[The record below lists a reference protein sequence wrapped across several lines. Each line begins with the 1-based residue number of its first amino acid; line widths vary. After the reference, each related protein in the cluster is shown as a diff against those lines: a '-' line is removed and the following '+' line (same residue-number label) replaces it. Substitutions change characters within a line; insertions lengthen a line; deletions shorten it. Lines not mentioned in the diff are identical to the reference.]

1 MSLSTYD
8 GLKVSV
14 ADWLNREDLTNVIPD
29 FIELAENRIF
39 HELRAPIN
47 EKTADLTLGSDGYA
61 TIPSDYLEV
70 KDLFWNYNPLSRV
83 SLTQIHSYV
92 ERSGVAPEV
101 FAREQSKLLVY
112 PNPTQVAGDTLRI
125 IYYFTPDNLSAS
137 SSTNAIFQTAPELYL
152 YGTLVEAANYLGS
165 DGSRWEGAYQMAMGR
180 ALQHAKTSE
189 YAGASSQVQ
198 SGY

>member
-92 ERSGVAPEV
+92 ERTGVAPEV
-101 FAREQSKLLVY
+101 YAREQSKLLVY

-125 IYYFTPDNLSAS
+125 IYYFTPDNLSAT
-137 SSTNAIFQTAPELYL
+137 SSTNSIFQTAPELYL

-189 YAGASSQVQ
+189 YSGATSQVQ

>member
-14 ADWLNREDLTNVIPD
+14 ADWLNREDLSSVIPD

-137 SSTNAIFQTAPELYL
+137 SSTNSIFQTAPELYL

>member
-14 ADWLNREDLTNVIPD
+14 ADWLNREDLTSVIPS

-70 KDLFWNYNPLSRV
+70 KDLFWNYTPLSRV
-83 SLTQIHSYV
+83 SLTQLHSYA
-92 ERSGVAPEV
+92 ERTGVAPEY
-101 FAREQSKLLVY
+101 FAREQSKFRLF
-112 PNPTQVAGDTLRI
+112 PIPTQVTGDTLRM
-125 IYYFTPDNLSAS
+125 IYYFTPPNLSAS
-137 SSTNAIFQTAPELYL
+137 STTNSIFQTAPELYL

-165 DGSRWEGAYQMAMGR
+165 DSSRWEGAYQSAMGR
-180 ALQHAKTSE
+180 ALQHAKSSE

-198 SGY
+198 LGY

>member
-1 MSLSTYD
+1 MSFTTYD

-14 ADWLNREDLTNVIPD
+14 ADWVNREDLVSVIPD

-39 HELRAPIN
+39 HELRSPIN
-47 EKTADLTLGSDGYA
+47 EKTADLNLGSDGYT

-92 ERSGVAPEV
+92 DRTGVAPEV
-101 FAREQSKLLVY
+101 YAREQSKLLVF

-125 IYYFTPDNLSAS
+125 IYYFAPTKLS
-137 SSTNAIFQTAPELYL
+137 SSNPTNPVFQTLPEVYL
-152 YGTLVEAANYLGS
+152 YATLAEAANYLGS
-165 DGSRWEGAYQMAMGR
+165 DGSRWEGGYQSAMGR
-180 ALQHAKTSE
+180 ALQHAKSSE
-189 YAGASSQVQ
+189 YAGATSQVQ

>member
-101 FAREQSKLLVY
+101 YAREQSKLLVY

-125 IYYFTPDNLSAS
+125 IYYFTPDNLSAT
-137 SSTNAIFQTAPELYL
+137 SSTNSIFQTAPELYL

-165 DGSRWEGAYQMAMGR
+165 DGSRWEGAYQMAVGR

-189 YAGASSQVQ
+189 YSGATSQVQ

>member
-101 FAREQSKLLVY
+101 YAREQSKLLVY

-125 IYYFTPDNLSAS
+125 IYYFTPENLSAT
-137 SSTNAIFQTAPELYL
+137 SSTNSIFQTAPELYL

-165 DGSRWEGAYQMAMGR
+165 DGSRWEGSYQMAMGR

-189 YAGASSQVQ
+189 YSGATSQVQ
-198 SGY
+198 LGY

>member
-101 FAREQSKLLVY
+101 YAREQSKLLVY

-125 IYYFTPDNLSAS
+125 IYYFTPDNLSAT
-137 SSTNAIFQTAPELYL
+137 SSTNSIFQTAPELYL

-189 YAGASSQVQ
+189 YSGATSQFQ

>member
-1 MSLSTYD
+1 MSITTYD

-14 ADWLNREDLTNVIPD
+14 ADWLNREDLTSVIPD

-70 KDLFWNYNPLSRV
+70 KDLFWNYNPISRV
-83 SLTQIHSYV
+83 SLTQLHSYV
-92 ERSGVAPEV
+92 DRTGVAPEV
-101 FAREQSKLLVY
+101 FAREQSKFRVF
-112 PNPTQVAGDTLRI
+112 PIPTQVAGDTLRM
-125 IYYFTPDNLSAS
+125 IYYFTPENLSATA
-137 SSTNAIFQTAPELYL
+137 STNSIFQTAPELYL

-165 DGSRWEGAYQMAMGR
+165 DGSRWEAGYQMAMGR

-198 SGY
+198 LGY

>member
-92 ERSGVAPEV
+92 ERTGVAPEV
-101 FAREQSKLLVY
+101 YAREQSKLLVY

-125 IYYFTPDNLSAS
+125 IYYFTPENLSAT
-137 SSTNAIFQTAPELYL
+137 SSTNSIFQTAPELYL

-165 DGSRWEGAYQMAMGR
+165 DGSRWEGSYQMAMGR

-189 YAGASSQVQ
+189 YSGATSQVQ
-198 SGY
+198 LGY

>member
-1 MSLSTYD
+1 MSLTTYD
-8 GLKVSV
+8 GLKLSV
-14 ADWLNREDLTNVIPD
+14 ADWLNREDLTSVIPD

-47 EKTADLTLGSDGYA
+47 EKTADLTLGADGYA
-61 TIPSDYLEV
+61 SVPSDYLEV

-83 SLTQIHSYV
+83 SLTQLHSYID
-92 ERSGVAPEV
+92 RSGVAPEV
-101 FAREQSKLLVY
+101 FAREQSKFLVY

-125 IYYFTPDNLSAS
+125 IYYFTPDNLSAT
-137 SSTNAIFQTAPELYL
+137 SSTNSIFQTAPELYL

-165 DGSRWEGAYQMAMGR
+165 DSSRWEGAYQTAMGR

-189 YAGASSQVQ
+189 YSGASSQVQ
-198 SGY
+198 LGY

>member
-14 ADWLNREDLTNVIPD
+14 ADWLNREDLTSVIPD

-92 ERSGVAPEV
+92 ERTGVDPEV
-101 FAREQSKLLVY
+101 YAREQSKLLVY

-125 IYYFTPDNLSAS
+125 IYYFTPENLSAS

-152 YGTLVEAANYLGS
+152 YGTLVEAANYLGG
-165 DGSRWEGAYQMAMGR
+165 DNSRWEGAYQMAMGR

-189 YAGASSQVQ
+189 YSGATSQVQ

>member
-1 MSLSTYD
+1 MSLTTFD

-14 ADWLNREDLTNVIPD
+14 ADWLNREDLTLVIPD
-29 FIELAENRIF
+29 MVALAENRIF

-61 TIPSDYLEV
+61 TIPTDYLEV
-70 KDLFWNYNPLSRV
+70 KDLFWNYTPLSRV
-83 SLTQIHSYV
+83 SLTQLHSYQ
-92 ERSGVAPEV
+92 ERTGAAPEY
-101 FAREQSKLLVY
+101 FAREQAKFRVF
-112 PNPTQVAGDTLRI
+112 PIPTQVAGDTLRM
-125 IYYFTPDNLSAS
+125 IYYFTPPNLSAS
-137 SSTNAIFQTAPELYL
+137 SATNSIFQTAPELYL

-165 DGSRWEGAYQMAMGR
+165 DGSRWEGAYQNAMGR

-198 SGY
+198 AGY